1 MYTSCVIGHVLSRK
15 RTTTASRPQCE
26 HRADGIH
33 VPSGYLPGLRLQ
45 NWLFEENVQR
55 RRNGFQNAGGSR
67 STAGRRTI
75 LCLEERMPFSD
86 LDDSIILYIETFITS
101 RKVIHVLNANDFLLL
116 LFPISI
122 FRGVKSP
129 VPPSEGM
136 HFFDWLPTT

>member
-1 MYTSCVIGHVLSRK
+1 MYYQEKEPPLPAAPNVSTGQMVFMFPLDIFPGFVSRIGSSRK
-15 RTTTASRPQCE
+15 TFKDAEMASKTQV
-26 HRADGIH
+26 
-33 VPSGYLPGLRLQ
+33 VPSP
-45 NWLFEENVQR
+45 R
-55 RRNGFQNAGGSR
+55 RSR